1 MRFRI
6 AAAWFRSVPYRR
18 LVTAFVEGIG
28 ALWIIVEA
36 YAFFGAPEKVAA
48 IRGAWWAFLLA
59 GGAVGLWRARPRL
72 RLTRRISG
80 TDADLTVR
88 VGDVFDT
95 TGDIIVGTNTTFD
108 TALYDGT
115 IHPRSIQGRFTL
127 DETSVDALDRD
138 IDHALARV
146 EPVRELAATDKP
158 FGRTTQYPIGTVAT
172 VRGRTRRAHFVA
184 IATFGAQRVANSTT
198 EDILAALPA
207 IWEHVRSHG
216 DMDDIV
222 IPVLGSGFSRVR
234 ATRGELIAE
243 IIRSFV
249 AAAREGRFCEHLTIV
264 IWTEDFAAGRVKLQ
278 TLERILDHECNF
290 FGTQVV
296 QSGQG
301 RTSVPAQGRG
311 NGQPIDPPPAELNGV
326 PTEDEPR
333 LSDDQAT
340 ILRSAASADGT
351 VIRTR
356 TRSGLII
363 QAGGDVLNEV
373 GDSSSEAQ
381 WEAAL
386 ITLWEADLLSAEG
399 LRDEVYRLTA
409 LGWQL
414 AARIGS

>member
-1 MRFRI
+1 
-6 AAAWFRSVPYRR
+6 
-18 LVTAFVEGIG
+18 
-28 ALWIIVEA
+28 
-36 YAFFGAPEKVAA
+36 
-48 IRGAWWAFLLA
+48 
-59 GGAVGLWRARPRL
+59 
-72 RLTRRISG
+72 
-80 TDADLTVR
+80 
-88 VGDVFDT
+88 
-95 TGDIIVGTNTTFD
+95 
-108 TALYDGT
+108 
-115 IHPRSIQGRFTL
+115 
-127 DETSVDALDRD
+127 
-138 IDHALARV
+138 
-146 EPVRELAATDKP
+146 
-158 FGRTTQYPIGTVAT
+158 
-172 VRGRTRRAHFVA
+172 
-184 IATFGAQRVANSTT
+184 
-198 EDILAALPA
+198 
-207 IWEHVRSHG
+207 
-216 DMDDIV
+216 MDDIV